1 MRMFSSLRVTL
12 LILASALFW
21 TAVLCVLPNNAY
33 QRWQTLKGT
42 EYDTLRTIYER
53 IHYDPRPLDVV
64 ILGPSKAALDL
75 SIKRIR
81 GDLAAS
87 GVTAN
92 ASNFAVMASGRDK
105 DYAVAKELYQT
116 KSPKVLVIG
125 VDAVAFPYG
134 HPVFK
139 YFADASEIA
148 FPPAFGLHE
157 HPYNLAYL
165 PFRQLRMFVANLFP
179 DALGL
184 TKTFDPRSY
193 AQRETLDDTEGFMF
207 HGKWIDTTRRETA
220 EGLAATPLELRKP
233 SLMTRIL
240 YRFNDGDDHTYIRKI
255 VERARA
261 HGTKVIFVYLP
272 EYGAPTQTSEASF
285 LVPQGTLVSA
295 GDLSGRPDLYMEV
308 HHLNR
313 YGAQIASDRVA
324 AAIAAAL
331 GKPSQTAASAPNQ
344 RGR

>member
-12 LILASALFW
+12 LIIASALFW
-21 TAVLCVLPNNAY
+21 AVVLCLLPNSAY

-64 ILGPSKAALDL
+64 IVGPSKAALDL

-81 GDLAAS
+81 SQLAAA
-87 GVTAN
+87 GVSAN
-92 ASNFAVMASGRDK
+92 ADNFAVMASGRDK
-105 DYAVAKELYQT
+105 DYAVVKELYET

-139 YFADASEIA
+139 YFADAQDIA

-157 HPYNLAYL
+157 HPANLAYL
-165 PFRQLRMFVANLFP
+165 PFRQLRMFFADLLP

-184 TKTFDPRSY
+184 TKTFDPQSY
-193 AQRETLDDTEGFMF
+193 AQRAAQDYTEGFVF

-220 EGLAATPLELRKP
+220 ESLAATPLELRKP
-233 SLMTRIL
+233 SPITRLM

-255 VERARA
+255 VELARA

-272 EYGAPTQTSEASF
+272 EYGAPVRTSEAAF
-285 LVPQGTLVSA
+285 LEPQGTLVSA
-295 GDLSGRPDLYMEV
+295 GDLSERPELYMEV

-324 AAIAAAL
+324 AAVADAL
-331 GKPSQTAASAPNQ
+331 GKPSPSAPVSNEPD
-344 RGR
+344 R

>member
-21 TAVLCVLPNNAY
+21 AVVLCVLPNNAY

-87 GVTAN
+87 GVSAN

-105 DYAVAKELYQT
+105 DYAVAKELYET
-116 KSPKVLVIG
+116 KNPKVLVIG

-139 YFADASEIA
+139 YFADASDIA
-148 FPPAFGLHE
+148 FPPAIGLHE

-165 PFRQLRMFVANLFP
+165 PFRQLRMFVANLLP
-179 DALGL
+179 DAVGL
-184 TKTFDPRSY
+184 TKTFNPQSY
-193 AQRETLDDTEGFMF
+193 AQREQQDDTDGFLF
-207 HGKWIDTTRRETA
+207 HGEWIDTTRRETA
-220 EGLAATPLELRKP
+220 EGLAVTPFVARTP
-233 SLMTRIL
+233 SGWTRVME
-240 YRFNDGDDHTYIRKI
+240 RFNEGDDHTYIRKI
-255 VERARA
+255 VELARA
-261 HGTKVIFVYLP
+261 HGTQVIFVYLP
-272 EYGAPTQTSEASF
+272 EYGAPSQTSEAAF
-285 LVPQGTLVSA
+285 LEPLGHLVSV
-295 GDLSGRPDLYMEV
+295 GDVATRPELYMEV

-324 AAIAAAL
+324 SAVAAAL
-331 GKPSQTAASAPNQ
+331 GKPSRPMASASKGPGQ
-344 RGR
+344 